1 MPKATSPYAAGR
13 FFTYYPSRS
22 ASIFKDMKYRFFIL
36 TSALI
41 TAVTSIAFLTQLG
54 CSAAVPASEVSA
66 SPADTPVAKKPSS
79 EKSDRQIDFFDGEY
93 DGKELVKT
101 EDEWRKE
108 LSPIEFNVMREAG
121 TERAYTGELAD
132 NHKHGTYYCA
142 ACGLALFR
150 SETKF
155 ESGTGWPSFY
165 KPIFAKNVIEHED
178 RTLGEVRTEIICP
191 RCHAHLGH
199 VFDDGP
205 KPTGLRYCMNSA
217 ALRFREN

>member
-1 MPKATSPYAAGR
+1 
-13 FFTYYPSRS
+13 
-22 ASIFKDMKYRFFIL
+22 MKYAVFIVIVAIIGVL
-36 TSALI
+36 TSF
-41 TAVTSIAFLTQLG
+41 AFVSQFG
-54 CSAAVPASEVSA
+54 CSAALPGRELAADPAATPAATKA
-66 SPADTPVAKKPSS
+66 ST
-79 EKSDRQIDFFDGEY
+79 EKSDRQIDFFEGEF
-93 DGKELVKT
+93 DGKEVVKSK
-101 EDEWRKE
+101 EEWKKE

-150 SETKF
+150 SEAKF

-165 KPIFAKNVIEHED
+165 QPAFKKNVYEKVD
-178 RTLGEVRTEIICP
+178 RSLGDVRTEVICP
-191 RCHAHLGH
+191 RCHSHLGH

-217 ALRFREN
+217 ALRFKEN